1 MKIARPVFYAVGL
14 SVVIGALAGC
24 GGQTQPTSF
33 SAGGLAGASLRV
45 PSGLDAIAAVKA
57 MPLHVDH
64 RKSWVSPEV
73 ARLPRILF
81 VSDDSTNDVLLFSLP
96 DLRLRGTLTGFEMPQ
111 GLCSDTS
118 GNIWVTN
125 FGTLTVIELSRSG
138 TVINV
143 LIDPDGYPVACAV
156 DPTSGDLAVANLYNK
171 YLSGSGEVEIYRAG
185 GGTPTSLANPDQY
198 YYNQV
203 GYVTGS
209 GSGNSDGHAEVAPG
223 NLFVDG
229 RTYSGSFILSEL
241 PAGSAA
247 FHTVTL
253 SGGTIY
259 FPGMVQWYSPGNYL
273 ALGDQLCGDVP
284 ASCIYH
290 VKISGNMGKIK
301 GHTSLLNY
309 LGGSVCDMVQ
319 GVIGAHGLSYVA
331 GGDYEACGYANS
343 SVNRW
348 AYPAGGTP
356 TNFNDSAVTEPI
368 GAAIST
374 K

>member
-1 MKIARPVFYAVGL
+1 MKIARPGFFAVSL

-33 SAGGLAGASLRV
+33 SPGVFGQ
-45 PSGLDAIAAVKA
+45 IAAA
-57 MPLHVDH
+57 RAAPLHVDH
-64 RKSWVSPEV
+64 RKSWVSPEI

-81 VSDDSTNDVLLFSLP
+81 VSDDSTNDVLIFSMP
-96 DLRLRGTLTGFEMPQ
+96 DLTLRGTLTGFDVPQ

-125 FGTLTVIELSRSG
+125 MGTLTIIELSRSG
-138 TVINV
+138 TVISV
-143 LIDPDGYPVACAV
+143 LTDPDGYPVACAV
-156 DPTSGDLAVANLYNK
+156 DPTSGDLAVANIYNK
-171 YLSGSGEVEIYRAG
+171 SLSGSGEVEIYKAG

-198 YYNQV
+198 YYDQV
-203 GYVTGS
+203 GYVSGS
-209 GSGNSDGHAEVAPG
+209 GSGKNRGQRNVAPG

-241 PAGSAA
+241 PPGSSA
-247 FHTVTL
+247 FHTINL

-259 FPGMVQWYSPGNYL
+259 FPGMVQWYTPGNYL
-273 ALGDQLCGDVP
+273 AVGDQLCGDVP

-290 VKISGNMGKIK
+290 VKIFGNTGKIK
-301 GHTSLLNY
+301 GHTSLSNY
-309 LGGSVCDMVQ
+309 LGGSVCDLVQ
-319 GVIGAHGLSYVA
+319 GVIGANGLKYVA
-331 GGDYEACGYANS
+331 GGDFEACGYANS

-356 TNFNDSAVTEPI
+356 TNFNDSVVTEPI

>member
-1 MKIARPVFYAVGL
+1 MKIARPAFYAVSL
-14 SVVIGALAGC
+14 SVLVGALAGC
-24 GGQTQPTSF
+24 GSQPQPMSF
-33 SAGGLAGASLRV
+33 SPGVFGQLAAERT
-45 PSGLDAIAAVKA
+45 A
-57 MPLHVDH
+57 PLHVDH

-81 VSDDSTNDVLLFSLP
+81 VSDDSTNDVLLFSMP
-96 DLRLRGTLTGFEMPQ
+96 DLTLRGTLTGFDVPQ

-125 FGTLTVIELSRSG
+125 MGTLTIVELARSG
-138 TVINV
+138 TVIKV
-143 LIDPDGYPVACAV
+143 LTDPDGYPVACAV
-156 DPTSGDLAVANLYNK
+156 DPTSGDLAVANIYNK
-171 YLSGSGEVEIYRAG
+171 SLSGSGEVEIYKAG

-203 GYVTGS
+203 GYVTGD
-209 GSGNSDGHAEVAPG
+209 GSGKNHARGNVPSG

-229 RTYSGSFILSEL
+229 RTYGGSFILSEL
-241 PAGSAA
+241 PLGTSA
-247 FHTVTL
+247 FRTINL

-259 FPGMVQWYSPGNYL
+259 FPGMVQWYTPGNYL
-273 ALGDQLCGDVP
+273 AVGDQLCGDVP

-290 VKISGNMGKIK
+290 VKISGKTGKIK

-309 LGGSVCDMVQ
+309 LGGSVCDFVQ
-319 GVIGAHGLSYVA
+319 GVIGANGLKYVA
-331 GGDYEACGYANS
+331 GGDSETCGYANS

-356 TNFNDSAVTEPI
+356 TNFNDSVVTEPV